1 MICYN
6 IKAVGSDRMSGND
19 KNKRSENIEI
29 AKAFSMIL
37 QLGISIMVPI
47 ALCLFIGY
55 ELDRFFGTN
64 YITVIFIFLGMAA
77 GIKSVYTIT
86 KGFYSRDL
94 EREMK
99 EQQYYDDLY
108 SQRREAQSGKDN
120 RKS

>member
-55 ELDRFFGTN
+55 ELDRFFETN

-94 EREMK
+94 EREKK

-108 SQRREAQSGKDN
+108 SQRREAQRGKDK
-120 RKS
+120 RKT

>member
-6 IKAVGSDRMSGND
+6 KMAVGSDGMSDND
-19 KNKRSENIEI
+19 KKKRSDNIEI

-47 ALCLFIGY
+47 ALCLFVGY
-55 ELDRFFGTN
+55 ELDSFFDTN
-64 YITVIFIFLGMAA
+64 YITVICMFLGMAA

-86 KGFYSRDL
+86 KGFYSGDL

>member
-55 ELDRFFGTN
+55 ELDRFFETN

>member
-120 RKS
+120 RKL

>member
-1 MICYN
+1 
-6 IKAVGSDRMSGND
+6 MSGND

-55 ELDRFFGTN
+55 ELDRFFETN